1 VNCSVTANGW
11 VRNIIAMLG
20 LEELSQEDRRTVQR
34 ARRIERSFNSSYPAN
49 VLRISCAMQ

>member
-1 VNCSVTANGW
+1 
-11 VRNIIAMLG
+11 MLG